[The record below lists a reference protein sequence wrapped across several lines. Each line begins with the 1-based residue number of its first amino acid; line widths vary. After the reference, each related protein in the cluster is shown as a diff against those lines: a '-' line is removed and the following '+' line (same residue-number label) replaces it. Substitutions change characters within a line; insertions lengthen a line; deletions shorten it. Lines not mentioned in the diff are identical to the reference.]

1 MVWRKRIFTQGT
13 PDKDAAT
20 ESLPAIDL
28 VVGYNKANA
37 SPILKLFLS
46 RMDD

>member
-20 ESLPAIDL
+20 GELLGGGNTLESA
-28 VVGYNKANA
+28 
-37 SPILKLFLS
+37 
-46 RMDD
+46 